1 MTTLDQLLGD
11 PYDAANPYGF
21 AAIGA
26 GAALP
31 AGSGTGE
38 DLRALYRRSP
48 RAARAAHPA
57 VDDGRRLGAAIGA
70 VDSGLRITL
79 RHLRARRLYDRPAA
93 EIPYLRSALAGVL
106 ADLLLCDRLLA
117 AADLRVARGFVPQ
130 ALLGAMD
137 GLSVL
142 LGSRFY
148 IRVGEQAI
156 FPVLFRE
163 TQDDLLALGT
173 AGPAP
178 VTDVRA
184 LLPGV
189 DAPALHRDRGGWRT
203 PPGPAADLVDDL
215 FDRYHGN
222 RSFDLSRRPLPDRP

>member
-21 AAIGA
+21 EAVGA
-26 GAALP
+26 GVALP
-31 AGSGTGE
+31 PGTGTDE

-48 RAARAAHPA
+48 RAARAAHPT
-57 VDDGRRLGAAIGA
+57 VDDGRWLGAAVGA

-79 RHLRARRLYDRPAA
+79 RHLRARRLYGRPAA
-93 EIPYLRSALAGVL
+93 EIPYLRSALTGVL

-117 AADLRVARGFVPQ
+117 AADRRVVRDFVPQ
-130 ALLGAMD
+130 ALRGAMD
-137 GLSVL
+137 DLSVL

-148 IRVGEQAI
+148 IRVGEHAV

-163 TQDDLLALGT
+163 TQEHLLALGT
-173 AGPAP
+173 AAPAP
-178 VTDVRA
+178 VAQIRA

-203 PPGPAADLVDDL
+203 PPEPAAGLADDL
-215 FDRYHGN
+215 LDRYHGN